1 MPNNVTNEI
10 TFYGKPEDIQHV
22 RALIKG
28 HDGDEECRS
37 AIDFD
42 RLIPMPESLNIEAGS
57 TTRDAISLYLTM
69 SNPDMPYHDRKTI
82 DCKRLKAI
90 LTQLSEGVTFT
101 STCRATLSEDE
112 IKQISTYKSV
122 DDLMKLGETAVDNL
136 MKYGA
141 VSWYEWRWAHWGTK
155 WNAYEQVDSD
165 GDTIQFDTAWSM
177 PEPILRKLA
186 EICNEHNVQFNGQ
199 WINEDWRNDSGAFVM
214 SDGSLMVY
222 RDMTEEDA
230 RERCKDLWNYDPVED
245 ENDEENYEED
255 N

>member
-10 TFYGKPEDIQHV
+10 KFYGQPEDIRDV

-90 LTQLSEGVTFT
+90 LARLGDGVAFT
-101 STCRATLSEDE
+101 TTYSATLSEDE
-112 IKQISTYKSV
+112 IKQISTYQSV

-141 VSWYEWRWAHWGTK
+141 VSWYDWRWAHWGTK

-165 GDTIQFDTAWSM
+165 DDTIQFDTAWSM

-186 EICNEHNVQFNGQ
+186 EICNEHNVRFDGQ
-199 WINEDWRNDSGAFVM
+199 WINEDWRADSGSFE
-214 SDGSLMVY
+214 SDGDALYVY
-222 RDMTEEDA
+222 PDETEEQA
-230 RERCKDLWNYDPVED
+230 RERCKDLLNWDPIED
-245 ENDEENYEED
+245 EN
-255 N
+255 

>member
-10 TFYGKPEDIQHV
+10 KFYGQPEDIKVV
-22 RALIKG
+22 RSLIKG
-28 HDGDEECRS
+28 SKDDLQM
-37 AIDFD
+37 IDFN

-90 LTQLSEGVTFT
+90 LARLDDGVAFT
-101 STCRATLSEDE
+101 TTCSATLSEDE
-112 IKQISTYKSV
+112 IKQISTYQSV

-141 VSWYEWRWAHWGTK
+141 VSWYDWRWAHWGTK

-186 EICNEHNVQFNGQ
+186 KICNEHDVQFNGQ

-230 RERCKDLWNYDPVED
+230 RERCKDLLNWDPVED
-245 ENDEENYEED
+245 EDDSEED
-255 N
+255 NEDEKSE

>member
-10 TFYGKPEDIQHV
+10 TFYGTPEDIQDV

-90 LTQLSEGVTFT
+90 LTRLGEGVTFT
-101 STCRATLSEDE
+101 TTCSAILSEDE
-112 IKQISTYKSV
+112 IKQISTYQSV

-141 VSWYEWRWAHWGTK
+141 VSWYDWRWAHWGTK

-186 EICNEHNVQFNGQ
+186 EICNEHNVRFDGQ
-199 WINEDWRNDSGAFVM
+199 WINEDWSADSGSFE
-214 SDGSLMVY
+214 SDGDALYVY
-222 RDMTEEDA
+222 PDETEEQA
-230 RERCKDLWNYDPVED
+230 RERYGNMWGYDPMED
-245 ENDEENYEED
+245 EEDEEEN
-255 N
+255 